1 MRKVQVLVLALVIL
15 GLLVGFQLGIVS
27 AQPGRVCNPFTTTPD
42 AGMLPV
48 GQVVDFLHWE
58 GSSVPVTRTGIIEA
72 YYIASCFP
80 GGTGIVGLDA
90 QAYVVNYGSADGS
103 RVVLNRISLTVR

>member
-1 MRKVQVLVLALVIL
+1 MRRFSGLLGVLIVLALLI
-15 GLLVGFQLGIVS
+15 GFQPGVTS
-27 AQPGRVCNPFTTTPD
+27 AQGRVCNPFTTTPD
-42 AGMLPV
+42 AGMLPI

-58 GSSVPVTRTGIIEA
+58 GGSLPIVRTGTVDA

-80 GGTGIVGLDA
+80 GGTGIVGLDP
-90 QAYVVNYGSADGS
+90 QAYVVNYGAADGS

>member
-1 MRKVQVLVLALVIL
+1 MGLMVFS
-15 GLLVGFQLGIVS
+15 LLVGFQLGVTA
-27 AQPGRVCNPFTTTPD
+27 AQGRVCNPFTTTPD

-58 GSSVPVTRTGIIEA
+58 GGSVPITRTGMVEA

-80 GGTGIVGLDA
+80 GGTGIIGLDP
-90 QAYVVNYGSADGS
+90 QAYVVNYGAADGS
-103 RVVLNRISLTVR
+103 RIILNRGALTVR

>member
-1 MRKVQVLVLALVIL
+1 MRKFLFWVMVLVVLSLLIGL
-15 GLLVGFQLGIVS
+15 GAVS
-27 AQPGRVCNPFTTTPD
+27 AQQGRVCNPFTTTPD

-58 GSSVPVTRTGIIEA
+58 GGSLPIVRTGQVEA

-80 GGTGIVGLDA
+80 GGTGIVGLDP
-90 QAYVVNYGSADGS
+90 QAYVVNYGAADGS
-103 RVVLNRISLTVR
+103 KVVLNRLALTVR